1 MALFNNK
8 EPNKI
13 KGVVKGIAG
22 AVAAFATAL
31 PIVPIIIVTV
41 LITSLISTVISY
53 VVDLFT
59 SEKTVQNVYEGLE
72 IEDLSELVEIKKND
86 NGEYYIDF
94 KDNVDNKLK
103 GVIKKANS
111 SMSGS
116 HNLPEDVDFLKETIK
131 AELVTKFPNLGG
143 DIPENSSGFQGAVN
157 LRRITPNKKIGEMKD
172 TGKGETSNIEQ
183 DEVLDPNENST
194 VYDKIVKTWKEGDKL
209 YTNDD
214 AVMYVQ
220 TESELNPGSDTGD
233 WNILY
238 DDNKNKVQVKKG
250 TEVTYTGTY
259 KNNKNQST
267 NVVTTYVEV
276 TYGERTAFIKA
287 QRLGAK
293 KSNKDSATITKVS
306 NRKDKNVTSRAGQ
319 DKIGDEDKTYTI
331 AIAAAYNGEEGL
343 EHEGLKEKEL
353 TVQVAKKVEELCNN
367 YSNIKVVQVGNTT
380 GNKDKTKDSDIKK
393 DIRNANPD
401 MAIVI
406 YYNYDSEGKASGVDS
421 IYREYDE
428 ISHQFADILSENI
441 SKSMGLG
448 DLYSGTDV
456 EKCGG
461 NITVIEN
468 AAKTKFPAVITRGGY
483 LNKDADK
490 IKDKGIDNYAKGI
503 FNSIEEYI
511 LADKSGY
518 EAVEVEEKKATNSIE
533 SKVINMKY
541 VPKETFDQYIQSNNQ
556 EALKVF
562 SLDEDFKVLTG
573 TWSLKAD
580 GSIDISQNTAMDIR
594 TALQKYTM
602 PYEYL
607 LFFYMD
613 TDYKQFALELAK
625 KAQEAE
631 VVLAVQDN
639 VTVTHRVETVEEC
652 TLIRQPSMSKYG
664 KDWTKVSG
672 KDELT
677 ESAGTTVDLTY
688 IDTWVV
694 KAYNENSYS
703 EEILK
708 MAKDEEKIMT
718 IKGTVT
724 SSSSTSQTSPTNVDS
739 GTVKVPKENSSEK
752 DIIYTYVTQQ
762 RTTTKTDTISNSYEA
777 GEKAVKGKENVFIDL
792 YKEHNMKGRV
802 RAEWLFKILENNEKT
817 ANLVDLTKYLI
828 FKSANKSYGVIEF
841 DFNEF
846 GLSKFNSMSSISGGI
861 PLYEPILSKED
872 FIKALTEYAPSNGA
886 FTANFLP
893 YLDQIYDVSVAS
905 HVNPELV
912 IITAYTEQGFIA
924 GGGANNYWG
933 IAVYNGQQSGSSF
946 PSLLDGIK
954 AYAKI
959 INGYNDDPSYNAMIM
974 QRYEQRKNSGCDP
987 LGYGTPDTLSGVQ
1000 SIYSALGRHGEAYS
1014 SSGAGGYYYMDPA
1027 RAGVTGIYATHEE
1040 FMSKCYNAGGEHAAG
1055 QPCTVWEEGQ
1065 YTAFQVK
1072 QKMEVWQMFF
1082 GKYGTLSAGGSGSVE
1097 GSPDFNNAEAWRNP
1111 NNAYPYG
1118 QCTWFAGGRLYEV
1131 YGIRDNTLGNG
1142 GQWVGNLCARY
1153 PDKFTM
1159 STDPVPGAIFSAMN
1173 PSPWGHVGFV
1183 KAVNGN
1189 EITIQEGNLDGITNV
1204 WEDAIRDWQE
1214 VTYTLPTIRSIYA
1227 GLTFANPTGALAN
1240 STNSKK

>member
-8 EPNKI
+8 DTNKTKKGI
-13 KGVVKGIAG
+13 KGVVG
-22 AVAAFATAL
+22 AVTSFVAAL
-31 PIVPIIIVTV
+31 PIVPIIIAVV
-41 LITSLISTVISY
+41 LITSIVSTVVSY
-53 VVDLFT
+53 IVDLFI
-59 SEKTVQNVYEGLE
+59 SENTVQNIYKGLE
-72 IEDLSELVEIKKND
+72 IEDLSELVEIKKNSS
-86 NGEYYIDF
+86 GEYYIDF
-94 KDNVDNKLK
+94 KENIENKLEN
-103 GVIKKANS
+103 VIKAANS
-111 SMSGS
+111 SSIGS
-116 HNLPEDVDFLKETIK
+116 HNLPKDVEFLKEVIK

-143 DIPENSSGFQGAVN
+143 DIPEGTSGFQGAVN
-157 LRRITPNKKIGEMKD
+157 LRRITPNKKIGEMKN

-183 DEVLDPNENST
+183 DEVVDPNENST
-194 VYDKIVKTWKEGDKL
+194 EYEKIVKTWKEGDKL
-209 YTNDD
+209 YVNAD
-214 AVMYVQ
+214 AVFYVQ

-238 DDNKNKVQVKKG
+238 DDNNKKVEIKKG

-267 NVVTTYVEV
+267 NEASTYVEV

-287 QRLGAK
+287 QRLSKTKNNVDIASTAK
-293 KSNKDSATITKVS
+293 VLKAEDKTI
-306 NRKDKNVTSRAGQ
+306 TSRA
-319 DKIGDEDKTYTI
+319 KEETIGDATKTYTI
-331 AIAAAYNGEEGL
+331 ALAATYNGEEGL
-343 EHEGLKEKEL
+343 EYEDLKEKEL
-353 TVQVAKKVEELCNN
+353 TIKVANKVEELCSK
-367 YSNIKVVQVGNTT
+367 YSNIKIVQVGNTAS
-380 GNKDKTKDSDIKK
+380 NKDKTKDNDIKK
-393 DIRNANPD
+393 AIRDANPD

-406 YYNYDSEGKASGVDS
+406 YFNYDSEGKASGVDS

-441 SKSMGLG
+441 AKSMGLT
-448 DLYSGTDV
+448 DLHSGTDA

-461 NITVIEN
+461 SITTIEN
-468 AAKTKFPAVITRGGY
+468 AARTKFPAVVTRGGY
-483 LNKDADK
+483 LNKDAAK
-490 IKDKGIDNYAKGI
+490 IREDGVDNYAKGI
-503 FNSIEEYI
+503 FNSIEKYI

-518 EAVEVEEKKATNSIE
+518 EAVEVEEKTATSSIE

-562 SLDEDFKVLTG
+562 SLDEDFKVLTA

-580 GSIDISQNTAMDIR
+580 GSIEISQNTAMDIR
-594 TALQKYTM
+594 TSLQKYTM

-607 LFFYMD
+607 LFFYID
-613 TDYKQFALELAK
+613 TDYEQFAMDLAK

-631 VVLAVQDN
+631 IVLAVQDN

-652 TLIRQPSMSKYG
+652 TIVTPASMARYG
-664 KDWTKVSG
+664 KGWSQVSG

-677 ESAGTTVDLTY
+677 ENAGTTVDLTY

-718 IKGTVT
+718 IKGTVNST
-724 SSSSTSQTSPTNVDS
+724 SSTSQTSPTNIDS
-739 GTVKVPKENSSEK
+739 GTVNIPQNGK
-752 DIIYTYVTQQ
+752 DDKDLSYSYVTQQ

-777 GEKAVKGKENVFIDL
+777 GEKKVKGKENVFVDL
-792 YKEHNMKGRV
+792 YKQHNMKQRV
-802 RAEWLFKILENNEKT
+802 RTEWLFQILENNEKT
-817 ANLVDLTKYLI
+817 SNLVNLTKYLI
-828 FKSANKSYGVIEF
+828 FKATNINYGVIEF
-841 DFNEF
+841 DFNEY
-846 GLSKFNSMSSISGGI
+846 GLSQFKSMSAISGGI

-872 FIKALTEYAPSNGA
+872 FIKALTEYAATNGA

-933 IAVYNGQQSGSSF
+933 IGVYNGQQSGSSF
-946 PSLLDGIK
+946 SSLLDGIR
-954 AYAKI
+954 AYAKV
-959 INGYNDDPSYNAMIM
+959 INGYNDNPSYSAMIM
-974 QRYEQRKNSGCDP
+974 QRYEQRKDSGCDP

-1040 FMSKCYNAGGEHAAG
+1040 FLSKCYNAGGEHAAG

-1072 QKMEVWQMFF
+1072 QKMEVWEMFF
-1082 GKYGTLSAGGSGSVE
+1082 GQYGTLSSGGSGSIE
-1097 GSPDFNNAEAWRNP
+1097 GDPDFNNAEAWRNP
-1111 NNAYPYG
+1111 QNAYPYG

-1131 YGIRDNTLGNG
+1131 YKLRDNSLGNG
-1142 GQWVGNLCARY
+1142 GQWVGNLCSRY
-1153 PDKFTM
+1153 PDKFTL
-1159 STDPVPGAIFSAMN
+1159 SYTPEPGAIFSATN

-1189 EITIQEGNLDGITNV
+1189 EVTIQEGNLDGLTNT
-1204 WEDAIRDWQE
+1204 WEVAIKDWHE
-1214 VTYTLPTIRSIYA
+1214 VTYTLSTFRSIYS
-1227 GLTFANPTGALAN
+1227 GLTFANPTSALLN
-1240 STNSKK
+1240 SAK